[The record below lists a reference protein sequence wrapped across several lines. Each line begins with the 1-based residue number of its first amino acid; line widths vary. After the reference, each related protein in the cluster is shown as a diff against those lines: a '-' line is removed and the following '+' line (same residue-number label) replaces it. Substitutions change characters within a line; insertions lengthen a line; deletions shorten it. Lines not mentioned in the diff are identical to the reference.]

1 MASQEECER
10 RVRALIAR
18 LHSVDPELRKK
29 YAVTRSVSLR
39 VPDLGVVFLATLD
52 GDAVDGLRCLPELAG
67 SDAQVRVTTDSDDLV
82 ALIDGEVAPAVAWAT
97 GKLRVEASMLDLLRL
112 RSLL

>member
-1 MASQEECER
+1 MATQQECEQG
-10 RVRALIAR
+10 VDALIAR

-29 YAVTRSVSLR
+29 YAVNRTISLR

-52 GDAVDGLRCLPELAG
+52 GDEVGSLRCL
-67 SDAQVRVTTDSDDLV
+67 SDLDTHGAQVRVTTDSDDLI
-82 ALIDGEVAPAVAWAT
+82 ALMAGELAPAVAWAT

>member
-1 MASQEECER
+1 MASQEECEQA
-10 RVRALIAR
+10 VLALIAR

-29 YAVTRSVSLR
+29 YAVTRTISLR
-39 VPDLGVVFLATLD
+39 VPDLDVVFLATLE
-52 GDAVDGLRCLPELAG
+52 GDAVDGLRCLPDRHDHG
-67 SDAQVRVTTDSDDLV
+67 AQVKVTTDSDDLV
-82 ALIDGEVAPAVAWAT
+82 ALVDGGVAPAVAWAT